1 MKKLLA
7 LMLTGFFA
15 VGGFTEDAEAAKRR
29 KREPVPDPVV
39 KVRIDVSSQ
48 TMSVVVGSNHYAS
61 WKVSTARAGYR
72 TPRGS
77 WRVQRM
83 ARVHWSKQYKAPLP
97 HALFFVG
104 GVAIHATKG
113 VHRLGTPAS
122 HGCVRLAPQNAASLY
137 SLVAR
142 HGMKKTL
149 VTVTN

>member
-7 LMLTGFFA
+7 LILTGFLA
-15 VGGFTEDAEAAKRR
+15 AGGFAANAEAAKRK
-29 KREPVPDPVV
+29 KRDTVPDPVV
-39 KVRIDVSSQ
+39 KVHIDVSSQ
-48 TMSVVVGSNHYAS
+48 TMSVLVGSSHYAS
-61 WKVSTARAGYR
+61 WKVSTARAGYK

-83 ARVHWSKQYKAPLP
+83 ARVHWSRQYKAPLP